1 MKALLAVLAFI
12 VAVPVFAQND
22 QNTKSTS
29 PVEFKTMKHSFF
41 KHVTAILPFLALASF
56 SFAQTNSLPAGN
68 LTKDLATDESAG
80 AALSSINEKAVKNF
94 SKSYDKQ
101 NKASWFAV
109 EDGFVAIFT
118 EDGIK
123 TKAYYDPK
131 GRPVGEVRTYQEDKL
146 PKEIRHMVKSTY
158 YDFNIFLVNEV
169 SVGNAK
175 VYLVKIEDNTSF
187 KTIRIQDGEMTETE
201 IFTKSK

>member
-1 MKALLAVLAFI
+1 
-12 VAVPVFAQND
+12 
-22 QNTKSTS
+22 
-29 PVEFKTMKHSFF
+29 MKHSFF
-41 KHVTAILPFLALASF
+41 RHVTVILPFLALATIG
-56 SFAQTNSLPAGN
+56 FAQTNNSTLPGSN
-68 LTKDLATDESAG
+68 LTKDLATDE
-80 AALSSINEKAVKNF
+80 AATADLSNINEKAVKHF
-94 SKSYDKQ
+94 SKSYEKQ

-123 TKAYYDPK
+123 TKAYYDSK
-131 GRPVGEVRTYQEDKL
+131 GRPAGEVRTYQEDKL

-175 VYLVKIEDNTSF
+175 VYLVKIEDSKSF

>member
-1 MKALLAVLAFI
+1 
-12 VAVPVFAQND
+12 
-22 QNTKSTS
+22 
-29 PVEFKTMKHSFF
+29 MKHSFF

>member
-1 MKALLAVLAFI
+1 
-12 VAVPVFAQND
+12 
-22 QNTKSTS
+22 
-29 PVEFKTMKHSFF
+29 MKHSFF

-56 SFAQTNSLPAGN
+56 SFAQTNSLPAGI